1 MRLSEVVNLTP
12 HERERI
18 GLPSYVNKIL
28 PVGQA
33 MVASGAT
40 PVEPRRDKWHVEQEP
55 ERLVRKFTFKD
66 KRVQQSFIQ
75 EVLDYESESQHHGRI
90 LIEKQD
96 VTVEVWTHD
105 LMRVTAIDIE
115 YAEVLD
121 EIFVDVRTWFR
132 DV

>member
-1 MRLSEVVNLTP
+1 MSEVVELTP
-12 HERERI
+12 REREHL

-33 MVASGAT
+33 LVAKREV
-40 PVEPRRDKWHVEQEP
+40 PVEPRRDRWRVEQEP

-66 KRVQQSFIQ
+66 TRVQQAFIQ
-75 EVLDYESESQHHGRI
+75 EVLDYEHESQHHGRI
-90 LIEKQD
+90 LIENLN

-105 LMRVTAIDIE
+105 LMRVTEVDIE

-132 DV
+132 GV